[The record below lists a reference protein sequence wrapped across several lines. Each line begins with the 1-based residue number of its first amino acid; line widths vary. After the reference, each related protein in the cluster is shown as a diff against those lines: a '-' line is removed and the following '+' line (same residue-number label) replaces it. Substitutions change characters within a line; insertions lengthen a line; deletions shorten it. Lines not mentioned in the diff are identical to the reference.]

1 MRTPKQR
8 GPWSTRAVAA
18 GLLALS
24 IIVTATGASPAYG
37 ARALKL
43 GHIMGVQHQVHQTAL
58 KFAEYV
64 RTETRGAVEIQV
76 FPSGQLG
83 QEKEMFESMRLG
95 SLEMGYIAGNAIEN
109 FEPSAGLFSLPY
121 LFSSYQHA
129 FKVQDGAVGQEIAR
143 RVLARTGVRY
153 LAYGNIGF
161 RNVLTRTR
169 VIRSPDDFGGLKLR
183 VPPSPAFV
191 AAFKLLGANPTPI
204 PGGEMYTALQT
215 GVVDGVEG
223 APDILDDFKMFEVA
237 KHYTLTRHIYT
248 DIPLVIAESLW
259 KSLSP
264 GEQKALQR
272 AAIDAQNFQREL
284 LQKIEGEKLAELKK
298 KNVQIYEIDTVPLR
312 NRVKPYY
319 DEYATRVGGPRL
331 IEDAIAAR

>member
-1 MRTPKQR
+1 MRTSKTVGLRWPKALAV
-8 GPWSTRAVAA
+8 GVLAVAVIA
-18 GLLALS
+18 SPVGS
-24 IIVTATGASPAYG
+24 SPAYG
-37 ARALKL
+37 ARTLKL

-64 RTETRGAVEIQV
+64 KAASKGALEIRV

-95 SLEMGYIAGNAIEN
+95 SLEMGYIAGNAVEN

-121 LFSSYQHA
+121 LFGSYEHV
-129 FKVQDGAVGQEIAR
+129 FRVQDGAVGQEIAR

-153 LAYGNIGF
+153 LAPGNIGF
-161 RNVLTRTR
+161 RNVLTRSKA
-169 VIRSPDDFGGLKLR
+169 IHKPEDFRGLKLR

-191 AAFKLLGANPTPI
+191 AAFKLLEANPTPI

-215 GVVDGVEG
+215 GLVDGVEG
-223 APDILDDFKMFEVA
+223 TPDILDDFKMFEVA

-248 DIPLVIAESLW
+248 DIPLVVAESVW

-264 GEQKALQR
+264 TEQQAIQL
-272 AAIDAQNFQREL
+272 AASDAERFQREL
-284 LQKIEGEKLAELKK
+284 LQKTEGEKFAELRKRG
-298 KNVQIYEIDTVPLR
+298 VQIYEMDTVPLR
-312 NRVKPYY
+312 ERVKSYY
-319 DEYATRVGGPRL
+319 EEYGKRVGGPKL
-331 IEDAIAAR
+331 IEDAIGAR